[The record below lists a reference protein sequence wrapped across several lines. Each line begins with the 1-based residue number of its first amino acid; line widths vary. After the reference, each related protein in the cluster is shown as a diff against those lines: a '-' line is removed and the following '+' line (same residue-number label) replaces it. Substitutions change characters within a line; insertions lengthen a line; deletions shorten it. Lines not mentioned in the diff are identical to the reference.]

1 MQPELASLVIQYLCK
16 TALKKF
22 AMNDAW
28 RSSGVMYAHIA
39 KITTCMGNYHIARVD
54 AARTCEPGD
63 SIPMQDCT
71 EEICHERCVEVFG
84 SRVSP
89 HCEDYNMYGCE
100 GC

>member
-1 MQPELASLVIQYLCK
+1 MKSTTQQSIQLLVLLGLIFV
-16 TALKKF
+16 T
-22 AMNDAW
+22 MP
-28 RSSGVMYAHIA
+28 
-39 KITTCMGNYHIARVD
+39 GNYHIARVD

-89 HCEDYNMYGCE
+89 HCEDYNIYCIE
-100 GC
+100 GTLIPEKLKGTTVGYAMATH